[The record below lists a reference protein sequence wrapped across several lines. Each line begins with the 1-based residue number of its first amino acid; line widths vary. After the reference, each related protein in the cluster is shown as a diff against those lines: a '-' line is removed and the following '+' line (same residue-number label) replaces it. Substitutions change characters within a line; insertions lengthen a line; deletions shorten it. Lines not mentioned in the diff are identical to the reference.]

1 MSISD
6 KTKFELANSFID
18 SINVES
24 VNIRHL
30 VSASGLTKSA
40 VKELLSEIVDR
51 CSDDIYKPSKRNDI
65 AGDVKEILVQEY
77 GLTYSIANRLTYTYN
92 IEYPEQLSYLK
103 DSELKDITGIGKST
117 LKKIRENFPYIEKP
131 KTVIDN
137 NHVSILKLPTKAEEV
152 LYNESIVTVHQ
163 IGMLISDGD
172 IDNLGYPLCLL
183 IKKGYELYSEGET
196 SKNIYYTEYLSIL
209 LQSYNRNLNN
219 LIRHTDS
226 RLNLHWI
233 NDTIYHFITYIYEI
247 MAQDNIIKRT
257 LIKNQL
263 MLDDKR
269 EILLTKL
276 YSDADYSNDAIIKHY
291 YEVNETLQEI
301 YNLLKKEI

>member
-1 MSISD
+1 M
-6 KTKFELANSFID
+6 
-18 SINVES
+18 
-24 VNIRHL
+24 
-30 VSASGLTKSA
+30 
-40 VKELLSEIVDR
+40 
-51 CSDDIYKPSKRNDI
+51 
-65 AGDVKEILVQEY
+65 
-77 GLTYSIANRLTYTYN
+77 
-92 IEYPEQLSYLK
+92 
-103 DSELKDITGIGKST
+103 
-117 LKKIRENFPYIEKP
+117 
-131 KTVIDN
+131 IDN
-137 NHVSILKLPTKAEEV
+137 NHISILKLPTKAEEV

-163 IGMLISDGD
+163 VGMLISDGD

-247 MAQDNIIKRT
+247 MAQDSLIKKA
-257 LIKNQL
+257 LIKNQS

-269 EILLTKL
+269 ELLLTKL
-276 YSDADYSNDAIIKHY
+276 YSDADYSNDVIVKHY